1 MKNLV
6 SRFPFPV
13 LRIVLASVA
22 LLLTFA
28 VAQAQEH
35 AAPHPQQTTEQQK
48 QEGHQQPGVNQQFE
62 QPLAAQSGEAA
73 HGAAEHGEEN
83 DQHKMV
89 TELKQSPSVRWMADR
104 LHISPVAGYWV
115 GYILD
120 FLILALLIYLA
131 LKKNLP
137 AAFRS
142 RTQTIQR
149 DMEEGRKA
157 SEEANRRLAD
167 VEARLAKLDDEVA
180 GMRNAAEQE
189 AIAEEQRILAAAEED
204 KRRIVEAAESEIA
217 AVTKQARQELK
228 AFTADLAVSL
238 AERRMH
244 VDAATDAA
252 LVRSFTEQLADRN
265 GKEGQQ

>member
-1 MKNLV
+1 MNK
-6 SRFPFPV
+6 P
-13 LRIVLASVA
+13 AG
-22 LLLTFA
+22 
-28 VAQAQEH
+28 
-35 AAPHPQQTTEQQK
+35 QQQGINEQFGK
-48 QEGHQQPGVNQQFE
+48 
-62 QPLAAQSGEAA
+62 PLAAESSEAA
-73 HGAAEHGEEN
+73 NPEAKEN
-83 DQHKMV
+83 DQEKMV
-89 TELKQSPSVRWMADR
+89 HELKHSPSVRWMATH
-104 LHISPVAGYWV
+104 LHISPAAGYWV

-120 FLILALLIYLA
+120 FGILALLVVWA

-142 RTQTIQR
+142 RTVTIQR
-149 DMEEGRKA
+149 GIEEAHKA

-180 GMRNAAEQE
+180 SMRNAAEQE
-189 AIAEEQRILAAAEED
+189 AVAEEQRILAAAEEV